1 MEIRNSVIEDLDKL
15 VELRLKLWEY
25 EKSISDFNI
34 LIPNVLEVK
43 KELQE
48 FYEDN
53 NKKIFVLENNSQ
65 IIWFIYW
72 MIENT
77 PSYLCT
83 DEYDKTWYIEAVF
96 LEQSFR
102 WQWFG
107 DKLIKYMLDW
117 FDSNNIKF
125 IQLGVLASNVWAIE
139 TYKRHWFE
147 VFYCKM
153 KKVKNSK
160 N

>member
-65 IIWFIYW
+65 II
-72 MIENT
+72 
-77 PSYLCT
+77 
-83 DEYDKTWYIEAVF
+83 
-96 LEQSFR
+96 
-102 WQWFG
+102 
-107 DKLIKYMLDW
+107 
-117 FDSNNIKF
+117 
-125 IQLGVLASNVWAIE
+125 
-139 TYKRHWFE
+139 
-147 VFYCKM
+147 
-153 KKVKNSK
+153 
-160 N
+160 